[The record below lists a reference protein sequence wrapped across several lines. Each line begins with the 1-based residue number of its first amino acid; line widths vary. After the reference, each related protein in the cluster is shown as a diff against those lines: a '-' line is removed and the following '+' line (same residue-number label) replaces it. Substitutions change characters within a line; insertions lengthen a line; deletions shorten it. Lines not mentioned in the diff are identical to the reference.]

1 MQLIKSSETVF
12 TKDMKYIYEKKRL
25 KMELERENVT
35 RSNTEWYLGFIW
47 NYEKEEEEGQRG
59 DKDKIFAYNNSDRNR
74 S

>member
-35 RSNTEWYLGFIW
+35 RSNTEWYLGFI
-47 NYEKEEEEGQRG
+47 
-59 DKDKIFAYNNSDRNR
+59 
-74 S
+74 